1 MLLGEKWFNSEEVI
15 RIMTDLNNAV
25 YKKKVKVYSE
35 TFNKYRWM
43 EKIDIESNYTL
54 LIPVAYMRITVV
66 KATTVTYNLDDIL
79 IDLRLNKKSMFTDE
93 AQIEEE
99 EEYDYTTYSTIFAR
113 LDSLIDCTD
122 SLMKE
127 NPAILMDNKPTKDKL
142 AEIIDRFADED
153 ETFFEFSKIL
163 QNENQALKYKDSAKL
178 ALYVND
184 YYDSILQVLKPKIKL
199 YDSLVAKAF
208 NKIKEMTKTDFKIN
222 TFKQLLDDVLGVVGL
237 MDVRLNIDDFPM
249 KEVKRIT
256 KENDLNTLYMFDNE
270 TMMNIVKYSFI
281 RTIHDFMILKYWYD
295 IDITSFT
302 YKYHLIR
309 NSIDGE
315 LFIILCKTGNVVY
328 NYIKEGKL

>member
-1 MLLGEKWFNSEEVI
+1 MLLGEKWFNTEEVI

-79 IDLRLNKKSMFTDE
+79 IDLRLNKNSMFTDE

-99 EEYDYTTYSTIFAR
+99 EEYDYTTYSTIFMR
-113 LDSLIDCTD
+113 LNSLVDSTD

-127 NPAILMDNKPTKDKL
+127 NLAILMDDNKPNKEKL
-142 AEIIDRFADED
+142 SEIMDRFIDED
-153 ETFFEFSKIL
+153 ETFFEFSKML
-163 QNENQALKYKDSAKL
+163 QNENQPLEYKDSVKL
-178 ALYVND
+178 AIYVND
-184 YYDSILQVLKPKIKL
+184 YYDSIVQVLKPKIKL
-199 YDSLVAKAF
+199 YDNLVAKSF
-208 NKIKEMTKTDFKIN
+208 DKIKEMTKVDFKIN
-222 TFKQLLDDVLGVVGL
+222 TFKQLLDLYNIVQS
-237 MDVRLNIDDFPM
+237 MDVRLNIDEFPI

-270 TMMNIVKYSFI
+270 TMMNIVRYSFI